1 LIFSLPSTQL
11 ARLTVIGIALAA
23 AQAIAQGQTATAAI
37 SAPSLRQALG
47 AAWALSPQARAADN
61 RRGELQARQN
71 AAGGW
76 FAGEAVATLAHRT
89 DRLNANGGLREYEAE
104 VELPLW
110 SPRVRS
116 ATQRQIA
123 ADTAG
128 FELQQTLA
136 RLKLAGQLRELAA
149 SLATAR
155 AEQTVAQRKV
165 TEANALLL
173 DVQRRVKAGDTARVD
188 ALQAQVAVQTATSAV
203 ATADSS
209 LARQQAQ
216 WRALTGLSAVATLEA
231 EAAAPIQTTGN
242 SLHPLLQATQAQVQA
257 AQAKLALTQADQR
270 DPMALGIGITRER
283 GAFEDVGQTSLR
295 LALKI
300 PLGGD
305 NRNLPRLAAARAEL
319 DTAQAEAEA
328 AERQVGAD
336 VAAAQADLAAARAAQ
351 TVATERVRLTREVQ
365 SLVAKS
371 YQLGQA
377 DLPTRLRAD
386 NDSLDADLSEARAR
400 TDVQRAI
407 SQLNQALGLL
417 P

>member
-1 LIFSLPSTQL
+1 MIFSFSFTQP
-11 ARLTVIGIALAA
+11 ARLAMIGVALAVT
-23 AQAIAQGQTATAAI
+23 QAIAQGQTATAPPAV
-37 SAPSLRQALG
+37 SAPSLRQALD

-61 RRGELQARQN
+61 RRAELQARQN
-71 AAGGW
+71 AANGW

-123 ADTAG
+123 ADTSG
-128 FELQQTLA
+128 FEPQQTLA

-165 TEANALLL
+165 TEANALLQ

-188 ALQAQVAVQTATSAV
+188 ALQAQAAVQA
-203 ATADSS
+203 ATASVAAADST

-216 WRALTGLSAVATLEA
+216 WRGLTGLSAVATLEG
-231 EAAAPIQTTGN
+231 EAAPANAATAD
-242 SLHPLLQATQAQVQA
+242 HPALQATQAQVQA
-257 AQAKLALTQADQR
+257 AQARLALTQADQR
-270 DPMALGIGITRER
+270 DPIALGIGITRER
-283 GAFEDVGQTSLR
+283 GAFEDAGQTSLR

-319 DTAQAEAEA
+319 DTAQAEADA
-328 AERQVGAD
+328 AARQVGAD

-351 TVATERVRLTREVQ
+351 TVAAERVRLTREVQ

-386 NDSLDADLSEARAR
+386 NDSFDADLSEARAR

-407 SQLNQALGLL
+407 SQLNQAIGLF